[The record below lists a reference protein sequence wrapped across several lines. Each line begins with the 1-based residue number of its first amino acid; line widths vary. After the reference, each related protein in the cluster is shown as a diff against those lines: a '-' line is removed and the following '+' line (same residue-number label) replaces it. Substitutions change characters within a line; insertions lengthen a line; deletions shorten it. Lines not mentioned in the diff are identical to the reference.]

1 MQAVPAFSG
10 RLQWG
15 FKWHREAGFILARPG
30 TSLAERAIRAFSRS
44 KAYLAFVGL
53 VLTQSAH
60 RIGYRLSARAR
71 SNPRGRITIR
81 VSFGLFKGHRLAAN
95 GALGISA
102 VMRDTKFSNS
112 ALEAS
117 VRKRT

>member
-1 MQAVPAFSG
+1 M
-10 RLQWG
+10 
-15 FKWHREAGFILARPG
+15 ARPD
-30 TSLAERAIRAFSRS
+30 TSLADGAIRAFARS

-60 RIGYRLSARAR
+60 RIGYRLSARAC
-71 SNPRGRITIR
+71 SNPRVRVTIG
-81 VSFGLFKGHRLAAN
+81 VFFGLFKGHRLAAN

-102 VMRDTKFSNS
+102 VTRDTKFSNS